1 MKKLLV
7 LILVLL
13 SCNTMAEE
21 LVHIPTTLPL
31 LPEDY
36 ERQPNLL
43 PAIPVIPTLP
53 SEESTEDSNGE
64 EIKWK
69 LEDSYTINLDT
80 KVQVVVPLEIITD
93 VDIKALIIDD
103 EQVTIP
109 FELEMNKEPD
119 KQNFYVLNYSETE
132 IDIDGDG
139 TLDTFIYSPKYIN
152 KKLIKDNYL
161 FIDGKN
167 ISREGVHKKKVY
179 ITVEL
184 NERR

>member
-1 MKKLLV
+1 MKRLLALV
-7 LILVLL
+7 LTLL
-13 SCNTMAEE
+13 SCNILAED
-21 LVHIPTTLPL
+21 LIHRPTILPL

-36 ERQPNLL
+36 ENQPNLL
-43 PAIPVIPTLP
+43 PAIPLIPALP
-53 SEESTEDSNGE
+53 DEESTNDNSGE
-64 EIKWK
+64 EVKWK

-109 FELEMNKEPD
+109 FELEMNKEPN

-139 TLDTFIYSPKYIN
+139 TVDTFIYSPKYIN
-152 KKLIKDNYL
+152 KKLVKDNYL
-161 FIDGKN
+161 YIDGKN

>member
-13 SCNTMAEE
+13 SFNSFGEE
-21 LVHIPTTLPL
+21 IIHRPTILPL

-36 ERQPNLL
+36 ENSPNLL
-43 PAIPVIPTLP
+43 PGIPIIPGLND
-53 SEESTEDSNGE
+53 EDTTVNSDGE
-64 EIKWK
+64 ELKWK

-80 KVQVVVPLEIITD
+80 KVEVVVPLEIITD
-93 VDIKALIIDD
+93 VDIKALVIDD
-103 EQVTIP
+103 QELSIP
-109 FELEMNKEPD
+109 FELEMNKTPD

-152 KKLIKDNYL
+152 KKLVTENYL
-161 FIDGKN
+161 YIDGKN
-167 ISREGVHKKKVY
+167 ITREGVHKRKVY

>member
-13 SCNTMAEE
+13 SFNSFGEE
-21 LVHIPTTLPL
+21 NVDRPTILPL

-36 ERQPNLL
+36 ENSPNLL
-43 PAIPVIPTLP
+43 PGIPIIPELNDEETTLN
-53 SEESTEDSNGE
+53 SKGE
-64 EIKWK
+64 EFRWK

-80 KVQVVVPLEIITD
+80 KVEVVVPLEIITD
-93 VDIKALIIDD
+93 VDIKALVIDD
-103 EQVTIP
+103 QELSIP
-109 FELEMNKEPD
+109 FELEMNKTPD
-119 KQNFYVLNYSETE
+119 KENFYVLNYSETE

-152 KKLIKDNYL
+152 KKLVTENYL
-161 FIDGKN
+161 YIDGKN
-167 ISREGVHKKKVY
+167 ITREGVHKRKVY

>member
-7 LILVLL
+7 LILALL
-13 SCNTMAEE
+13 SCNILASE

-36 ERQPNLL
+36 ENQPNLL
-43 PAIPVIPTLP
+43 PAIPLIPALP
-53 SEESTEDSNGE
+53 SEESTTGGNGE
-64 EIKWK
+64 EVKWK
-69 LEDSYTINLDT
+69 LEDSYTIHLDT
-80 KVQVVVPLEIITD
+80 KVKAVVPLEIITD
-93 VDIKALIIDD
+93 VDIKALVVDN
-103 EQVTIP
+103 QQLTIP

-119 KQNFYVLNYSETE
+119 KQNFYILNYSETE

-139 TLDTFIYSPKYIN
+139 ILDTFIYSPKYIN
-152 KKLIKDNYL
+152 KKLVTDSYL

-167 ISREGVHKKKVY
+167 ITREGVHKKKVY
-179 ITVEL
+179 KNVEL

>member
-13 SCNTMAEE
+13 SCNIMAEE

-36 ERQPNLL
+36 ESQPNLL
-43 PAIPVIPTLP
+43 PGIPIIPSLP
-53 SEESTEDSNGE
+53 TEESTTDTNGE
-64 EIKWK
+64 ELKWK

-80 KVQVVVPLEIITD
+80 KVYAVVPLEIITD

-103 EQVTIP
+103 QELTIP
-109 FELEMNKEPD
+109 FDLEMNKEPD

-139 TLDTFIYSPKYIN
+139 ILDTFIYSPKYIN
-152 KKLIKDNYL
+152 KKVVKDNYL
-161 FIDGKN
+161 YIDGKN
-167 ISREGVHKKKVY
+167 ITREGVHKKKVY

>member
-1 MKKLLV
+1 MKKLLA
-7 LILVLL
+7 LILALL
-13 SCNTMAEE
+13 SCSMLASE
-21 LVHIPTTLPL
+21 LVHMPTTLPL

-36 ERQPNLL
+36 ESQPNLL
-43 PAIPVIPTLP
+43 PAIPLIPALP
-53 SEESTEDSNGE
+53 SEESTTDGTGE

-69 LEDSYTINLDT
+69 LEDSYTIHLDT
-80 KVQVVVPLEIITD
+80 KVKAVVPLEIITD

-103 EQVTIP
+103 ELVTIP

-119 KQNFYVLNYSETE
+119 KQNFYILNYSETE

-139 TLDTFIYSPKYIN
+139 ILDTFIYSPKYIN
-152 KKLIKDNYL
+152 KKLVTDNYL

>member
-7 LILVLL
+7 LILALL
-13 SCNTMAEE
+13 SCNILASE

-36 ERQPNLL
+36 ENQPNLL
-43 PAIPVIPTLP
+43 PAIPLIPALP
-53 SEESTEDSNGE
+53 SEESTTGGNGE
-64 EIKWK
+64 EVKWK
-69 LEDSYTINLDT
+69 LEDSYTIHLDT
-80 KVQVVVPLEIITD
+80 KVKAVVPLEIITD
-93 VDIKALIIDD
+93 VDIKALVVDN
-103 EQVTIP
+103 QQLTIP

-119 KQNFYVLNYSETE
+119 KQNFYILNYSETE

-139 TLDTFIYSPKYIN
+139 ILDTFIYSPKYIN
-152 KKLIKDNYL
+152 KKLVTDNYL

-167 ISREGVHKKKVY
+167 ITREGVHKKKVY

>member
-1 MKKLLV
+1 MKKLSA
-7 LILVLL
+7 LILALL
-13 SCNTMAEE
+13 SCSMLASE
-21 LVHIPTTLPL
+21 LVHMPTTLPL

-36 ERQPNLL
+36 ESQPNLL
-43 PAIPVIPTLP
+43 PAIPLIPALP
-53 SEESTEDSNGE
+53 SEESTTDGTGE

-69 LEDSYTINLDT
+69 LEDSYTIHLDT
-80 KVQVVVPLEIITD
+80 KVKAVVPLEIITD

-103 EQVTIP
+103 ELVTIP

-119 KQNFYVLNYSETE
+119 KQNFYILNYSETE

-152 KKLIKDNYL
+152 KKLVTDNYL

>member
-1 MKKLLV
+1 MKRLLALV
-7 LILVLL
+7 LTLL
-13 SCNTMAEE
+13 SCNILAED
-21 LVHIPTTLPL
+21 LIHRPTILPL

-36 ERQPNLL
+36 ENQPNLL
-43 PAIPVIPTLP
+43 PAIPLIPALP
-53 SEESTEDSNGE
+53 DEESTNDNSGE
-64 EIKWK
+64 EVKWK

-109 FELEMNKEPD
+109 FELEMNKEPN

-132 IDIDGDG
+132 IDIDEDG
-139 TLDTFIYSPKYIN
+139 TVDTFIYSPKYIN
-152 KKLIKDNYL
+152 KKLVKDNYL
-161 FIDGKN
+161 YIDGKN

-179 ITVEL
+179 ITVE
-184 NERR
+184 

>member
-13 SCNTMAEE
+13 SCNILANE
-21 LVHIPTTLPL
+21 LIHIPTTLPL

-36 ERQPNLL
+36 ENQPNLL
-43 PAIPVIPTLP
+43 PAIPLIPALP
-53 SEESTEDSNGE
+53 NEESVTDGAKE
-64 EIKWK
+64 EVKWK

-80 KVQVVVPLEIITD
+80 KVKVIVPLEIITD
-93 VDIKALIIDD
+93 VDIKALVVDN
-103 EQVTIP
+103 QQLRIP
-109 FELEMNKEPD
+109 FELEMNKVPD
-119 KQNFYVLNYSETE
+119 KQDFYKLNYSETE

-139 TLDTFIYSPKYIN
+139 VLDTFIYSPKYIN
-152 KKLIKDNYL
+152 KKLVTDNYL

>member
-7 LILVLL
+7 LILALL
-13 SCNTMAEE
+13 SCNMLANE
-21 LVHIPTTLPL
+21 LSHIPTPLPL

-36 ERQPNLL
+36 ENQPNLL
-43 PAIPVIPTLP
+43 PAIPLIPALP
-53 SEESTEDSNGE
+53 GEESITSGNGE
-64 EIKWK
+64 EVKWK
-69 LEDSYTINLDT
+69 LEDSYTMHLDT
-80 KVQVVVPLEIITD
+80 KVKAVVPLEIITD

-103 EQVTIP
+103 EQLTIP

-152 KKLIKDNYL
+152 KKLVTDNYL

-167 ISREGVHKKKVY
+167 ISREGVHKKKIY

-184 NERR
+184 TERR

>member
-7 LILVLL
+7 LIQVLL
-13 SCNTMAEE
+13 SCNIMAEE

-64 EIKWK
+64 DIKWK

-103 EQVTIP
+103 EQ
-109 FELEMNKEPD
+109 
-119 KQNFYVLNYSETE
+119 
-132 IDIDGDG
+132 
-139 TLDTFIYSPKYIN
+139 
-152 KKLIKDNYL
+152 
-161 FIDGKN
+161 
-167 ISREGVHKKKVY
+167 
-179 ITVEL
+179 
-184 NERR
+184 

>member
-13 SCNTMAEE
+13 SCNILASE

-36 ERQPNLL
+36 ENQPNLL
-43 PAIPVIPTLP
+43 PAIPLIPALP
-53 SEESTEDSNGE
+53 SEESTTGGNGE
-64 EIKWK
+64 EVKWK
-69 LEDSYTINLDT
+69 LEDSYTIHLDT
-80 KVQVVVPLEIITD
+80 KVKAVVPLEIITD
-93 VDIKALIIDD
+93 VDIKALVVDN
-103 EQVTIP
+103 QQLTIP

-119 KQNFYVLNYSETE
+119 KQNFYILNYSETE

-139 TLDTFIYSPKYIN
+139 ILDTFIYSPKYIN
-152 KKLIKDNYL
+152 KKLVTDNYL

-167 ISREGVHKKKVY
+167 ITREGVHKKKVY

>member
-7 LILVLL
+7 LILALL
-13 SCNTMAEE
+13 SCNILANE
-21 LVHIPTTLPL
+21 LVHIPTILPL

-36 ERQPNLL
+36 ESQPNLL
-43 PAIPVIPTLP
+43 PAIPLIPALP
-53 SEESTEDSNGE
+53 NEESTTDGTGE
-64 EIKWK
+64 EVKWK

-80 KVQVVVPLEIITD
+80 KVKAVVPLEIITD

-109 FELEMNKEPD
+109 FELEMNKVPD
-119 KQNFYVLNYSETE
+119 KQNFYMLDYSETE

-139 TLDTFIYSPKYIN
+139 VLDTFIYSPKYIN
-152 KKLIKDNYL
+152 KKLVTDNYL

-167 ISREGVHKKKVY
+167 ISREGVHRKKVY